1 MAEEELYSDDLDED
15 YDESESYGESD
26 DDGLISDPEWGPTVT
41 VNGTTYAVT
50 LYWSALNNVSDPY
63 EEVQETIHEMLEG
76 SDLFCVRSGT
86 SPQYGIGSSAEGH
99 KPGMPSAAAAV
110 AEIYQ
115 DKPTF
120 VAMFRV
126 EEGYWLV
133 AVRTG
138 VILAE
143 NDYLYKNEDDAKKAF
158 KSVLAMPDWERRI
171 APADWEIEGT
181 EEVELAKILKSP
193 RGSKLQRVDKS
204 HQKKMQLMIGG
215 GALLFLIIIYNMFGS
230 APAPKRKLG
239 PIKPLA
245 PIEVE
250 EEKPIQFVEVKP
262 WEKLH
267 NNEDFLARC
276 YAGVQQVKSMV
287 IPGWTVGDIMCTH
300 TGLSTSWTMKTGHL
314 GWLKRAFEEYSTAGL
329 DYAISE
335 AGTGAVVTISL
346 GEIPLHNQQPKY
358 MTFESR
364 ELLTDIFQAIKLPI
378 TFGVSSV
385 RSEIPTNTMDDNGEK
400 KVLVKLYNY
409 LEFHF
414 ASDIMWQEWLSVF
427 NQFPALELT
436 KLDYNIE
443 NNTWN
448 YEGRIYEPSL

>member
-1 MAEEELYSDDLDED
+1 MAEEEEYSDDLEED
-15 YDESESYGESD
+15 FEEESSDESDEPE
-26 DDGLISDPEWGPTVT
+26 ISQDPPWGPTVT

-50 LYWSALNNVSDPY
+50 LFWSTLNNVSDPY

-99 KPGMPSAAAAV
+99 KPGMPSAAAAI

-126 EEGYWLV
+126 DEGYWLV
-133 AVRTG
+133 AARTG

-143 NDYLYKNEDDAKKAF
+143 NDYLYLNEDDAKQAF
-158 KSVLAMPDWERRI
+158 KSILAMPGWERRI
-171 APADWEIEGT
+171 APADWEIEDT

-245 PIEVE
+245 PVEVE

-267 NNEDFLARC
+267 VNEDFLNRC
-276 YAGVQQVKSMV
+276 YAGVQQVKAMV
-287 IPGWTVGDIMCTH
+287 IPGWQVGDIMCTH
-300 TGLSTSWTMKTGHL
+300 AGLSTSWSMKSGHL

-329 DYAISE
+329 DYALSE
-335 AGTGAVVTISL
+335 SGTGAVVTISL
-346 GEIPLHNQQPKY
+346 GEIPLHNQTPKY

-364 ELLTDIFQAIKLPI
+364 ELLTDIFQAINMNI
-378 TFGVSSV
+378 NFGIDNVK
-385 RSEIPTNTMDDNGEK
+385 SEIPTGIGGEK
-400 KVLVKLYNY
+400 SVLTKIYNY
-409 LEFHF
+409 LVFNFE
-414 ASDIMWQEWLSVF
+414 SDLMWQEWLGVF

-436 KLDYNIE
+436 KLGYNIE

-448 YEGRIYEPSL
+448 YEGRIYEPSI